1 MDNKLTIIPTRNQKT
16 LSRSAS
22 YTGIGLHTG
31 ETVDLRILPAEENT
45 GIVFRRSDIKDS
57 PLIPALIPS
66 VCDTSDRC
74 TVLGT
79 QNIRIYTVEHLMA
92 ALYAN
97 QIDNAIIELSNI
109 EPPIGNGSSDVF
121 VEIIEE
127 AGIQEQKALKQTLVV
142 NEPVYFT
149 AGDITL
155 VALPSSEY
163 RISYTLHYPRV
174 AALKSQF
181 NSFEITPEIFNKEL
195 SPCRTFCLY
204 EEISFLIDKGLI
216 KGGSLDNAVVVKGD
230 AYISK
235 KGLFFPDEPVRHKI
249 LDIVGD
255 LSLVGYDFQAHIIA
269 IKAGHAAN
277 YGLAKELHNL
287 LKIKAPYG
295 TSALST

>member
-1 MDNKLTIIPTRNQKT
+1 MDKVTLAPTRQQKT
-16 LSRSAS
+16 LGKTFE

-31 ETVDLRILPAEENT
+31 ETVDLRIIPAKEDT
-45 GIVFRRSDIKDS
+45 GLLFRRSDLPNS

-74 TVLGT
+74 TVLGDK
-79 QNIRIYTVEHLMA
+79 NIKIYTVEHLMA

-121 VEIIEE
+121 VELIQS
-127 AGIQEQKALKQTLVV
+127 AGIVEQNKAKMALIVQ
-142 NEPVYFT
+142 EPVYFT
-149 AGDITL
+149 SGDISL
-155 VALPSSEY
+155 VALPSPQY

-204 EEISFLIDKGLI
+204 EEISFLMDKGLI
-216 KGGSLDNAVVVKGD
+216 KGGSLDNAVVVKGE
-230 AYISK
+230 AYLSK
-235 KGLFFPDEPVRHKI
+235 NGLFYPDEPVRHKI

-255 LSLVGYDFQAHIIA
+255 LSLIGYDLQTHIIA

-277 YGLAKELHNL
+277 YGLAKELYNL
-287 LKIKAPYG
+287 IKTKATHG
-295 TSALST
+295 HCAFAT